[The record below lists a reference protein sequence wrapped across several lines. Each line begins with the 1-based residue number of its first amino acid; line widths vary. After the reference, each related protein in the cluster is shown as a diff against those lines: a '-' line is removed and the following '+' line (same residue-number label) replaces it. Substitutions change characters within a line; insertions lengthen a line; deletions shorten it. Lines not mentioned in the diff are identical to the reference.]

1 MCLQLSENVW
11 QGLSL
16 LLSYDYLTWQI
27 VKSSGLCAGVTAFSK
42 GGNEGSLY
50 AALLVNG
57 VQWIA
62 TIITVISVDKA
73 GPDSPSH
80 SHILLPLISPQ
91 HAMPCTAGACY
102 WQDAL
107 LPSDAGLTVG
117 IFMLMQ
123 VGRRILLL
131 AGSTLGLLAD
141 FIVAI
146 VLAVTYSGGANLPRS
161 ASIASIVLV
170 QIAPC

>member
-1 MCLQLSENVW
+1 M
-11 QGLSL
+11 
-16 LLSYDYLTWQI
+16 
-27 VKSSGLCAGVTAFSK
+27 SK
-42 GGNEGSLY
+42 
-50 AALLVNG
+50 
-57 VQWIA
+57 
-62 TIITVISVDKA
+62 
-73 GPDSPSH
+73 
-80 SHILLPLISPQ
+80 
-91 HAMPCTAGACY
+91 
-102 WQDAL
+102 QDAL
-107 LPSDAGLTVG
+107 LPSDTGLTLG

-146 VLAVTYSGGANLPRS
+146 VFAVTYSGGANLPPS

>member
-1 MCLQLSENVW
+1 MLNMLCGMQQWSGFNAVSFFAPQIFAGSDFHVCLQLSEC
-11 QGLSL
+11 LERPIL
-16 LLSYDYLTWQI
+16 LLSLHSLLWLV
-27 VKSSGLCAGVTAFSK
+27 VKSSGICAGVTAFSK

-102 WQDAL
+102 WQNAL
-107 LPSDAGLTVG
+107 LPSDTGLTVG
-117 IFMLMQ
+117 SL
-123 VGRRILLL
+123 
-131 AGSTLGLLAD
+131 
-141 FIVAI
+141 
-146 VLAVTYSGGANLPRS
+146 
-161 ASIASIVLV
+161 
-170 QIAPC
+170 C